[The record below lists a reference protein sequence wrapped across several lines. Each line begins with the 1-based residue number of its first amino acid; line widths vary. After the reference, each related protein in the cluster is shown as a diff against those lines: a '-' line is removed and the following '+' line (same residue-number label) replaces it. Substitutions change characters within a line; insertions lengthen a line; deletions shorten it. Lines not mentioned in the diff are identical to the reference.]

1 MKLLDIFGT
10 SSDSFSI
17 GLGENKVEF
26 KVINGELHFR
36 NFGTGY
42 QKASSESLKES
53 LRVRDYNTENT
64 IGENELLQYN
74 GALWYSKQ
82 TFISTS
88 WEQDLRYLV
97 KISDLTNFLS
107 FSVSNIAASSLTLTS
122 NISKN
127 INIFGST
134 TLFASL
140 SIYLPNATLLEIGR
154 EIIINNSS
162 EINLEIHRYGTTT
175 PIVILKPRERVSV
188 ILLSNILEMGEWTE
202 FNFSSSSG
210 GGGGSSLIEAILN
223 LEQYPNEQ
231 NPFSIGDIA
240 TYNPDII
247 AAKWDKGLSNNFN
260 AEVLG
265 VIASLSGRAITI
277 QTSGLVSG
285 FTGLISGKKYY
296 LSPTIPGTL
305 TDDPG
310 IFNIPI
316 LIANSESTGYLIQN
330 DPNSRFNRK
339 SIITLGIS
347 SSYKLT
353 QGNYSFAIDGYVV
366 GDHRDISFSGN
377 IYSGTPSDAT
387 IITQSEYIINS
398 DTPGFLCIYQLD
410 NDIYIKN
417 NLNISINVMLNIR
430 GSL

>member
-1 MKLLDIFGT
+1 MKLNNLRQLVKEELKRAL
-10 SSDSFSI
+10 S
-17 GLGENKVEF
+17 ENKMDVFNSIKKGDIVKYMGEDH
-26 KVINGELHFR
+26 KVV
-36 NFGTGY
+36 
-42 QKASSESLKES
+42 KKEEA
-53 LRVRDYNTENT
+53 T
-64 IGENELLQYN
+64 
-74 GALWYSKQ
+74 
-82 TFISTS
+82 
-88 WEQDLRYLV
+88 
-97 KISDLTNFLS
+97 
-107 FSVSNIAASSLTLTS
+107 
-122 NISKN
+122 
-127 INIFGST
+127 
-134 TLFASL
+134 
-140 SIYLPNATLLEIGR
+140 ATLESVKTKKTKNLNSSQVNEKVR
-154 EIIINNSS
+154 RAKDYMNEDNSS

-366 GDHRDISFSGN
+366 GDHRDISFNGN